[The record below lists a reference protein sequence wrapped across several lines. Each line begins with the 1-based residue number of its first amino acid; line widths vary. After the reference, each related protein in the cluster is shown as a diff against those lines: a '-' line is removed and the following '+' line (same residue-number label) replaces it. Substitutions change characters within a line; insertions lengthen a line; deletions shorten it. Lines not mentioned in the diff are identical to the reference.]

1 MSEDPVD
8 SPPAKKAKL
17 FGWFGRNKSSNDD
30 INDDDSGNKRPD
42 EVVVSAEASSDLSE
56 ATLLETAL
64 PETKPQEISQQE
76 SDPQALSQQSSSK
89 QPFFNRLKQG
99 LSKTRGQFSNGLAN
113 LVLGQKEINEDSL
126 EELETLLLMA
136 DVGVDTTATL
146 IDDLTE
152 RSARKELK
160 NTEALISRL
169 REQLLEVLTP
179 VQIPLVVSDHKP
191 FVILMVGINGV
202 GKTTT
207 IGKMAHQFIAE
218 GKSVMLAAG
227 DTFRAAAVEQLKA
240 WGDRNNVPVIAQH
253 TGADSA
259 SVIYDAV
266 EKAKA
271 KNVDVI
277 IADTAGRL
285 HNKSNLME
293 ELAKIKRVVSK
304 LDSQAPHEIMLVVDA
319 GTGQNALVQA
329 VEFNKIVKL
338 NSVTITKLDGTAKGG
353 VVFALADKM
362 KLPIRYIGI
371 GEAKEDLRPFN
382 AEDYIKALFEE
393 THSR

>member
-1 MSEDPVD
+1 MPEDHSETNASKNAEPKKKRFHWFAGKKKPAVGSNEQPVLD
-8 SPPAKKAKL
+8 KDLEFVQEAPTNP
-17 FGWFGRNKSSNDD
+17 
-30 INDDDSGNKRPD
+30 
-42 EVVVSAEASSDLSE
+42 EVA
-56 ATLLETAL
+56 
-64 PETKPQEISQQE
+64 
-76 SDPQALSQQSSSK
+76 DPQAADNRFKDSQPKPSFYK
-89 QPFFNRLKQG
+89 RLKQG

-113 LVLGQKEINEDSL
+113 LVLGQKEIDEDSL
-126 EELETLLLMA
+126 EEIETLLLMA
-136 DVGVDTTATL
+136 DVGVETTSRI

-152 RSARKELK
+152 RSNRKELR
-160 NTEALISRL
+160 NTEALITHL
-169 REQLLEVLTP
+169 RGQLLQTLTP
-179 VQIPLVVSDHKP
+179 VQQPLIVHDQQP
-191 FVILMVGINGV
+191 FVILMVGVNGV

-207 IGKMAHQFIAE
+207 IGKMAHKFIAE

-240 WGDRNNVPVIAQH
+240 WGDRNNIPVVAQH

-271 KNVDVI
+271 KNVDII

-293 ELAKIKRVVSK
+293 ELAKIKRVVAK
-304 LDSQAPHEIMLVVDA
+304 LDSHAPHEVMLVVDA

-338 NSVTITKLDGTAKGG
+338 NSITVTKLDGTAKGG
-353 VVFALADKM
+353 VVFAIADKM
-362 KLPIRYIGI
+362 KLPIRYIGV
-371 GEAKEDLRPFN
+371 GEAKEDLREFN
-382 AEDYIKALFEE
+382 AEDYIQALFDE
-393 THSR
+393 TMSDETISDETVAR

>member
-1 MSEDPVD
+1 MTDPSTD
-8 SPPAKKAKL
+8 KSNQKKGKL
-17 FGWFGRNKSSNDD
+17 FRWFGSKDKSLPEN
-30 INDDDSGNKRPD
+30 
-42 EVVVSAEASSDLSE
+42 SE
-56 ATLLETAL
+56 ETLLKDDNYVDDGAGLAISDKSMVDNETENH
-64 PETKPQEISQQE
+64 PK
-76 SDPQALSQQSSSK
+76 QSFYK
-89 QPFFNRLKQG
+89 RLKQG
-99 LSKTRGQFSNGLAN
+99 LSKTRGQFSSGLAN
-113 LVLGQKEINEDSL
+113 LVLGQKEIDDESL

-136 DVGVDTTATL
+136 DVGVDTTSKI
-146 IDDLTE
+146 IDDLTT
-152 RSARKELK
+152 RTARKELK
-160 NTEALISRL
+160 NTEALVSKL
-169 REQLLEVLTP
+169 REQLLEILIP
-179 VQIPLVVSDHKP
+179 VEIPLVIQDHKP

-207 IGKMAHQFIAE
+207 IGKMAHQFIAD

-240 WGDRNNVPVIAQH
+240 WGDRNGVPVVAQQ

-277 IADTAGRL
+277 LADTAGRL

-293 ELAKIKRVVSK
+293 ELAKIKRVLGK
-304 LDSQAPHEIMLVVDA
+304 LDDNAPHEVMLVVDA

-338 NSVTITKLDGTAKGG
+338 DSVSITKLDGTAKGG

-362 KLPIRYIGI
+362 KLPIRYIGV
-371 GEAKEDLRPFN
+371 GEAKEDLRQFN
-382 AEDYIKALFEE
+382 ANDYIQALFEE
-393 THSR
+393 TLPE